1 MRSLARRL
9 AHRQH
14 PARRLSENPSSSAGF
29 AGAIRPLGEAQRGPP
44 RPPSMGNEVW
54 RSQLERHWQDA
65 EEPGGPLEE
74 VQMRGR
80 DDSFTRSETYAAVRR
95 REERPRQRC
104 SRVLGAV
111 W

>member
-1 MRSLARRL
+1 QRAVREVWATGAATSEAVSEDRSA
-9 AHRQH
+9 
-14 PARRLSENPSSSAGF
+14 SAGV
-29 AGAIRPLGEAQRGPP
+29 AAAIGPWGEVRRGPP
-44 RPPSMGNEVW
+44 RPPPMGNEVW
-54 RSQLERHWQDA
+54 RSTLERHWQDA
-65 EEPGGPLEE
+65 EEPGRPLKE

-111 W
+111 R